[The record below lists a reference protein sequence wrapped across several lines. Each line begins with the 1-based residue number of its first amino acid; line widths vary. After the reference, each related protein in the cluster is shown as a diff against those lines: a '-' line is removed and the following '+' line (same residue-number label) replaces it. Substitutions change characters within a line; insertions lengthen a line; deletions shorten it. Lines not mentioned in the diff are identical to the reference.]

1 MFDSHL
7 RPLIDPPLN
16 QIGKALAGVGLG
28 ANAVT
33 LIGLGF
39 GLMAAIMISVG
50 LSHLALIPLLI
61 GRLADGLDGAVARHR
76 GKTDFGGYLDLFCD
90 FILYGAVPLA
100 FAVLDPGKNALAAAF
115 LLMSFYVNA
124 ASFLGFA
131 IMAEKQGLTTTA
143 QGQKSLYYASGLLEG
158 FETIVFFV
166 ILCLWPAIFAP
177 AAWVFGALCGVT
189 AGARLLWARSVLR

>member
-16 QIGKALAGVGLG
+16 QIGKALAGLGLG

-90 FILYGAVPLA
+90 FSTCAEPYW
-100 FAVLDPGKNALAAAF
+100 KNCCR
-115 LLMSFYVNA
+115 
-124 ASFLGFA
+124 
-131 IMAEKQGLTTTA
+131 IRLT
-143 QGQKSLYYASGLLEG
+143 
-158 FETIVFFV
+158 
-166 ILCLWPAIFAP
+166 
-177 AAWVFGALCGVT
+177 GVCT
-189 AGARLLWARSVLR
+189 FSRL